1 MNKMNKMVNKPI
13 IKLIDLPVDII
24 GEIVNYLT
32 IKEIWDIYKINKL
45 FYNMPLLYTDY
56 FWKRIIKY
64 ETKYQTIR
72 EYLSSITIKHE
83 KSAISIPR
91 RQGENV
97 DNIHF
102 YKKCSK
108 IIYKLDTS
116 N

>member
-1 MNKMNKMVNKPI
+1 MNKMANKPI

-32 IKEIWDIYKINKL
+32 IKEIWDIYKINRF
-45 FYNMPLLYTDY
+45 FYNMPMLYSDY

-64 ETKYQTIR
+64 EMNYKTIR
-72 EYLSSITIKHE
+72 EYLSSITIKYDN
-83 KSAISIPR
+83 SAVSIPR

>member
-1 MNKMNKMVNKPI
+1 MNKIANKSI
-13 IKLIDLPVDII
+13 IKLVDLPVDII
-24 GEIVNYLT
+24 GEIVNYLS
-32 IKEIWDIYKINKL
+32 IKEIWDIYKINTL

-56 FWKRIIKY
+56 FWKRIIIYK
-64 ETKYQTIR
+64 TKYKTR

-91 RQGENV
+91 RQDKNA
-97 DNIHF
+97 DNINF

-108 IIYKLDTS
+108 IIYRLDTS